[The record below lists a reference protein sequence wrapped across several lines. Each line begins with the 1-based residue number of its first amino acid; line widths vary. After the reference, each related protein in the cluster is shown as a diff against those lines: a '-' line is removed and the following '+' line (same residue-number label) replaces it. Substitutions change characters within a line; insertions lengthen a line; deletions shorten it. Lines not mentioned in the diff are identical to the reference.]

1 MTKQEE
7 YYISLCKNIT
17 TLSGDN
23 QYRQVW
29 QTINQLTGR
38 KARKNGT
45 ISANSPS
52 ERLSKWEIHFKKLL
66 ASAPS
71 DLNTVPRLDPVFND
85 LKFNTDDISAE
96 EFINARK
103 YMSQNKALGLDETC
117 VQLMKIPALVPI
129 FVKIMNFTL
138 HNGYPP
144 DQWLTS
150 LLIPIHKK
158 GEISDC
164 NNYRGIALMSIA
176 AKLFNRILLM
186 RIRSILDSHL
196 RTNQN
201 GFRPGRS
208 TTQQILCM
216 RRIIEGCKTKRDQ
229 N

>member
-1 MTKQEE
+1 MT
-7 YYISLCKNIT
+7 SVGAL
-17 TLSGDN
+17 
-23 QYRQVW
+23 
-29 QTINQLTGR
+29 
-38 KARKNGT
+38 A
-45 ISANSPS
+45 
-52 ERLSKWEIHFKKLL
+52 KWEIHFKKLL
-66 ASAPS
+66 AS
-71 DLNTVPRLDPVFND
+71 TVPLLDPVFND
-85 LKFNTDDISAE
+85 LKFNTDDISVE

-229 N
+229 NLVAIFIDFKKAFDSVTGISIYSILIAYGIPQYTKGLKLKYSLPMVLLIPFC